1 MIRRN
6 YEQAV
11 KRGKLNAADLETRL
25 ALLRP
30 TLDTGA
36 LANADLVIEAVYED
50 LDLKKKV
57 FRELDSLAQPG
68 AVLASNTSF
77 LDLDQIAAVT
87 ARPEKVIGMHF
98 FSPANVM
105 RLLEVVRGAKTSPQ
119 VLATALQVAR
129 RIGKTVVVSRVCN
142 GFIANRAMAPR
153 MAMANELLLEGVLPW
168 DVDRAMVDFGFP
180 MGPFAMIDLVGLDVI
195 GWDRRHS
202 TGATLHETLCEMG
215 RWGQKQGAGYYDY
228 DADRNATPSPVVAQL
243 VERFATKRGTSP
255 ASISTEQIVERLLY
269 PVVNEG
275 AKVLAEGVAIRSS
288 DIDVALMLGYGWP
301 AFTGG
306 PMFWADTIGLPR
318 IVATLD
324 ALTSRDGA
332 SVAPS
337 ALLRS
342 LAARGRRF
350 QDLEPGEI
358 G

>member
-1 MIRRN
+1 
-6 YEQAV
+6 
-11 KRGKLNAADLETRL
+11 
-25 ALLRP
+25 
-30 TLDTGA
+30 
-36 LANADLVIEAVYED
+36 
-50 LDLKKKV
+50 
-57 FRELDSLAQPG
+57 
-68 AVLASNTSF
+68 
-77 LDLDQIAAVT
+77 
-87 ARPEKVIGMHF
+87 
-98 FSPANVM
+98 
-105 RLLEVVRGAKTSPQ
+105 
-119 VLATALQVAR
+119 
-129 RIGKTVVVSRVCN
+129 
-142 GFIANRAMAPR
+142 
-153 MAMANELLLEGVLPW
+153 
-168 DVDRAMVDFGFP
+168 
-180 MGPFAMIDLVGLDVI
+180 
-195 GWDRRHS
+195 
-202 TGATLHETLCEMG
+202 MG

-337 ALLRS
+337 ALLPRGAGDSRISSRARS
-342 LAARGRRF
+342 VELQCSHADGLRRRF
-350 QDLEPGEI
+350 RCHGFVDVRQDDVGPCRSEQPHVLAPHALRGTRDDSGLPVELRHECSPSGDGDGLVMQVGVDSGTAALLAEA
-358 G
+358 

>member
-1 MIRRN
+1 
-6 YEQAV
+6 
-11 KRGKLNAADLETRL
+11 
-25 ALLRP
+25 
-30 TLDTGA
+30 
-36 LANADLVIEAVYED
+36 
-50 LDLKKKV
+50 
-57 FRELDSLAQPG
+57 
-68 AVLASNTSF
+68 
-77 LDLDQIAAVT
+77 
-87 ARPEKVIGMHF
+87 
-98 FSPANVM
+98 
-105 RLLEVVRGAKTSPQ
+105 
-119 VLATALQVAR
+119 
-129 RIGKTVVVSRVCN
+129 
-142 GFIANRAMAPR
+142 
-153 MAMANELLLEGVLPW
+153 
-168 DVDRAMVDFGFP
+168 
-180 MGPFAMIDLVGLDVI
+180 
-195 GWDRRHS
+195 
-202 TGATLHETLCEMG
+202 MG

-228 DADRNATPSPVVAQL
+228 DADRNATPSAVVTQL
-243 VERFATKRGTSP
+243 VERFAAKRGTSP